1 MDRMNNNF
9 NPFDFDVEAFTRAY
23 YQQGAGQQSEDARQR
38 TSFEEQLGELKLGS
52 SDESSGGNGS
62 LAAFSG
68 ECSGGV
74 RRDMGASM
82 RTPPRFASS
91 DSSSNSSRHSVDIPD
106 PVSSPEIQIKKGKK
120 RGMWSRIKSA
130 VGKSS
135 SGSHSEKAFGAPKQQ
150 EIVSTNVQV
159 YCANYGNR
167 LGAFEEDEALVE
179 TLPASPHEFPPTPAS
194 PRAEDWNWLR
204 EQMQEPAPYP
214 WSAPSDFYGGP
225 QAPFNMS
232 PPTPYGMPDYAPGH
246 AGQRDEAGP
255 SRQGAADLGYLI
267 PGGWEHYERWLPG
280 NLTQALEDQHLM
292 PAPGR
297 PTHFNISG
305 VPYMAALVE
314 RDGRS
319 SRVRIY
325 PEGGASPST
334 AHART
339 DGVHQPFQLPWPP

>member
-106 PVSSPEIQIKKGKK
+106 PASSPEIQTKKGKK

-159 YCANYGNR
+159 YYAKR
-167 LGAFEEDEALVE
+167 RAAFEEDEALVQVLLSAE
-179 TLPASPHEFPPTPAS
+179 T
-194 PRAEDWNWLR
+194 DW
-204 EQMQEPAPYP
+204 
-214 WSAPSDFYGGP
+214 SS
-225 QAPFNMS
+225 S
-232 PPTPYGMPDYAPGH
+232 V
-246 AGQRDEAGP
+246 
-255 SRQGAADLGYLI
+255 I
-267 PGGWEHYERWLPG
+267 ER
-280 NLTQALEDQHLM
+280 
-292 PAPGR
+292 
-297 PTHFNISG
+297 
-305 VPYMAALVE
+305 
-314 RDGRS
+314 
-319 SRVRIY
+319 
-325 PEGGASPST
+325 
-334 AHART
+334 ART
-339 DGVHQPFQLPWPP
+339 DARNFSEWLHMNGREPIAGRLGTGVGKAEFDPGLEQDLQAFKTYTRNDGKRVRYALNKLRWVKNVLSPPLRPPPPPPRNTLSQRHETHQNVG